1 MVVRVSQ
8 LGSGKFSHLK
18 LGNQRCHSDPQEP
31 MNLQP
36 GKKRSMTLFSVTTF
50 KTLEMGFPGVQICK
64 IFLELPGL
72 HYHLLLASAECRF

>member
-18 LGNQRCHSDPQEP
+18 LGNQRCHSYPQEP

-50 KTLEMGFPGVQICK
+50 KTLEMGFPGVQISK
-64 IFLELPGL
+64 IFTELPGL